1 MSKEIDKEKAMQ
13 EAMET
18 IEKTTTII
26 FTPDEFSEGNFL
38 MYSEGMKDNH
48 DLPDLEVRGVP
59 GMFSKSCA
67 NLINELNA
75 YRISQDK
82 PILAGQTVGWNTG
95 DILVE
100 ESKVYDDMLL
110 LVSRLT
116 DIECCA
122 GCEAKETGVTE

>member
-1 MSKEIDKEKAMQ
+1 MSKEIEEKAHA

-18 IEKTTTII
+18 IMATTSII
-26 FTPDEFSEGNFL
+26 FTPDIFSEGNFL

-59 GMFSKSCA
+59 GMFSRSCG

-75 YRISQDK
+75 YRIVQDK
-82 PILAGQTVGWNTG
+82 PILARQTIGWNTG
-95 DILVE
+95 DILVK
-100 ESKVYDDMLL
+100 ESKEYDDMLL

-116 DIECCA
+116 DVECCH
-122 GCEAKETGVTE
+122 GCNCKKHGVTE

>member
-18 IEKTTTII
+18 IGKTTSVI

-38 MYSEGMKDNH
+38 MYSDGMKNNH
-48 DLPDLEVRGVP
+48 NLPDLEVRGVP
-59 GMFSKSCA
+59 GMFSRSCG

-82 PILAGQTVGWNTG
+82 PILVGQTVGWKTG

-100 ESKVYDDMLL
+100 ESKNYDDMLL

-116 DIECCA
+116 DVECCH
-122 GCEAKETGVTE
+122 GCECKKHGVSE

>member
-1 MSKEIDKEKAMQ
+1 MSKKIEEEKAMQ
-13 EAMET
+13 EATET
-18 IEKTTTII
+18 IMTTTSII

-38 MYSEGMKDNH
+38 MYSQGMKDNH

-59 GMFSKSCA
+59 GMFSKSCG

-82 PILAGQTVGWNTG
+82 PILVGQTVGWNTG
-95 DILVE
+95 DILVK
-100 ESKVYDDMLL
+100 ESKEYDDMLL

-116 DIECCA
+116 DVECCH
-122 GCEAKETGVTE
+122 GCDCKKHGVTE

>member
-18 IEKTTTII
+18 IGTTTSVI

-38 MYSEGMKDNH
+38 MYSDGMKNNH
-48 DLPDLEVRGVP
+48 NLPDLEVRGVP
-59 GMFSKSCA
+59 GMFSRSCG

-82 PILAGQTVGWNTG
+82 PILVGQTVGWKTG

-100 ESKVYDDMLL
+100 ESKNYDDMLL

-116 DIECCA
+116 DVECCH
-122 GCEAKETGVTE
+122 GCECKKHGVSE

>member
-18 IEKTTTII
+18 IGATTSII

-38 MYSEGMKDNH
+38 MYSEGMKDNYN
-48 DLPDLEVRGVP
+48 LPDLEVRGVP

-67 NLINELNA
+67 GLINELNA
-75 YRISQDK
+75 YRIVQDK
-82 PILAGQTVGWNTG
+82 PLLVRQTIGWNTG

-116 DIECCA
+116 DIECCH
-122 GCEAKETGVTE
+122 GCDCKKHGVSE